1 MPELVAIAYRDETVA
16 DRAAEELRRCC
27 EELLIDPDASSVLVC
42 ERDGSYRL
50 TTSRRSGA
58 VAHWSKFWGV
68 LLGAIQG
75 SEDSATIELR
85 FRSHL
90 RALLRPGTSMLLLA
104 APCFGKQRAIDA
116 LSHFG
121 GESLSCL
128 LATDLPERWD
138 VRGLRF
144 DR

>member
-16 DRAAEELRRCC
+16 DQAIQELHRGCD
-27 EELLIDPDASSVLVC
+27 ELLMEPDASSVLIC
-42 ERDGSYRL
+42 ERDGSCRL
-50 TTSRRSGA
+50 TTSRRAGA
-58 VAHWSKFWGV
+58 SAHWSKFWGV
-68 LLGAIQG
+68 LLGALLGGDDAAAI
-75 SEDSATIELR
+75 DPL
-85 FRSHL
+85 FRGQV

-104 APCFGKQRAIDA
+104 APRVGKQRVLDA

-121 GESLSCL
+121 GEPLTCE
-128 LATDLPERWD
+128 LAYDLPGRWD